1 VLIGVDAS
9 RAVIAQRTGT
19 EVYSL
24 HLIRA
29 LLGLDTDHRF
39 RLYFNRVPAPGLFP
53 DALHCEHRVIPFPRL
68 WTHLRLSTEMLLAP
82 PDVLFVPSHVLPLVH
97 PRRSVVTVHDLGHR
111 YYPEAH
117 TAAQR
122 WYLEWSTRYHVRTAA
137 YILADS
143 SCTRDDLVRIYGAD
157 PARVAVAHLGIDPG
171 FRPVRDGELVEVVKR
186 KYGLDGPYLLYIGT
200 LQPRK
205 NLVRLIEAF
214 AHMGEMG
221 EWANGKSQMANGQ
234 IGKWANGKWQTVDGT
249 RNTEHGTRNTEH
261 GTRNTQYATRNTQ
274 HREAS
279 RPKAR
284 DAIRDLR
291 LVLAGKKGWLY
302 DEILLRARE
311 LGIADRVVFPGFV
324 DQADLSALYS
334 GALLFVIPSLYEG
347 FCMPALEAMACGT
360 PVACSNVSSLP
371 EVVGE
376 AALTFDPHDVADI
389 AAAVRQGVD
398 DGALRAD
405 LIGRGFAQVKRFT
418 WQRCAEQVLD
428 VLERV

>member
-19 EVYSL
+19 EVYL
-24 HLIRA
+24 LNLIRA
-29 LLGLDTDHRF
+29 LLELDTDHRF
-39 RLYFNRVPAPGLFP
+39 RLYFNGTPAPGLFP
-53 DALHCEHRVIPFPRL
+53 DVPHCEQRVIPFPRL
-68 WTHLRLSTEMLLAP
+68 WTHLRLSAEMLLDP

-122 WYLEWSTRYHVRTAA
+122 RYLEWSTRYHVRTAA

-157 PARVAVAHLGIDPG
+157 PARIAVAHLGIDPG
-171 FRPVRDGELVEVVKR
+171 FRPVRDEDAVEAVKR
-186 KYGLDGPYLLYIGT
+186 KYGLDGPYLLYVGT

-214 AHMGEMG
+214 AQMG
-221 EWANGKSQMANGQ
+221 QM
-234 IGKWANGKWQTVDGT
+234 GKWANGQMGKWANSKSQTANGQIADSGW
-249 RNTEHGTRNTEH
+249 
-261 GTRNTQYATRNTQ
+261 NTQ

-284 DAIRDLR
+284 DAIRNIAKYPDRRRGTQHRNTQHATRALT

-302 DEILLRARE
+302 DEILSRARA

-324 DQADLSALYS
+324 DQADLPALYS
-334 GALLFVIPSLYEG
+334 GALLFVMPSLYEG
-347 FCMPALEAMACGT
+347 FCMPVLEAMACGT
-360 PVACSNVSSLP
+360 PVACSNASSLP

-376 AALTFDPHDVADI
+376 AALTFDPHDVSDI
-389 AAAVRQGVD
+389 AATVRQGID
-398 DGALRAD
+398 DGALRDD
-405 LIGRGFAQVKRFT
+405 LIERGFAQVKRFA